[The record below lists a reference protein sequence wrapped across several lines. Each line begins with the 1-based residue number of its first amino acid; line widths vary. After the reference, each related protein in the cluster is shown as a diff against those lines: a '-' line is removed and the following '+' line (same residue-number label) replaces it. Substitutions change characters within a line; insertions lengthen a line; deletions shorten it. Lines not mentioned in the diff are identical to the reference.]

1 MKKLI
6 LLSTLFIST
15 LTFSQ
20 TLASKTFAKDTATDL
35 KPQINVWQI
44 TIDAKAKTITY
55 VYDIVNVNPRNSKSI
70 YVEDTKTYTRKNISK
85 VDSAGIT
92 IKPAS
97 NKYNNFI
104 NGTAGVAIIAEIQA
118 ELNNIAKK
126 DEDVKLIQ
134 K

>member
-1 MKKLI
+1 MKNLLLI
-6 LLSTLFIST
+6 SALFIST
-15 LTFSQ
+15 LSFSQ

-35 KPQINVWQI
+35 KSQINVWQI

-55 VYDIVNVNPRNSKSI
+55 VYDVVNVNQRNSKVV
-70 YVEDTKTYTRKNISK
+70 YVEDTRTYTRSNIAE

-97 NKYNNFI
+97 NKYNSFM
-104 NGTAGVAIIAEIQA
+104 NGVAGTAIIAEIQA
-118 ELNNIAKK
+118 DINKMAKK
-126 DEDVKLIQ
+126 EDSELLLQ